1 MINND
6 NAHYRFDLSNLSIQ
20 QNASYKVKL
29 FLDKDRYNTQNASEV
44 IIPYGNSD
52 SSTYIKIN
60 DKQLDNT
67 TINFKLITKSN
78 SNSLIIDSR
87 AKKSIPLIWYNEA
100 LSFK

>member
-6 NAHYRFDLSNLSIQ
+6 YAHYRFDLSNLSIQ
-20 QNASYKVKL
+20 QNASYKVTL

-52 SSTYIKIN
+52 SPTYIKIN
-60 DKQLDNT
+60 DEQLDNT
-67 TINFKLITKSN
+67 TINFKLITKSH
-78 SNSLIIDSR
+78 SNGLIIDSR